1 MRHIKKSWSYSMSN
15 VISASHLTLAY
26 DNGTKEIIK
35 DATFSI
41 KKGEFVFITGPSGSG
56 KSTLLK
62 ALYGQIK
69 ASEGNLV
76 IGGLDLATA
85 RKSKLQELR
94 THMGIIFQDYKLV
107 NEWTVAKNVVLPLM
121 IAGYSVDVQNTQA
134 QRLLKHVKLS
144 EHAEKYPLE
153 LSGGEQQ
160 RVGVARALAKNPVVI
175 LADEPTGNLDDY
187 SSNVIWDLME
197 NACQQLDTTV
207 LVVTHKIPSIFSL
220 PYRHFIIE
228 NKGVYEVH

>member
-1 MRHIKKSWSYSMSN
+1 MSN
-15 VISASHLTLAY
+15 VIRASNLTLAY
-26 DNGTKEIIK
+26 DNKVIIN
-35 DATFSI
+35 DANFSI

-62 ALYGQIK
+62 SLYGQIK
-69 ASEGNLV
+69 PSEGSLV
-76 IGGLDLATA
+76 VGGLDLANI
-85 RKSKLQELR
+85 RQKKLQELR

-107 NEWTVAKNVVLPLM
+107 NEWSVSKNVVLPLM
-121 IAGYSVDVQNTQA
+121 IAGYTTQVQETQA
-134 QRLLKHVKLS
+134 RRLLSHVKLS
-144 EHAEKYPLE
+144 DHADKYPLE

-207 LVVTHKIPSIFSL
+207 LVVTHKIPTIFSL

-228 NKGVYEVH
+228 SKGVYEVH

>member
-1 MRHIKKSWSYSMSN
+1 MSN
-15 VISASHLTLAY
+15 VIHASKLTLSY
-26 DNGTKEIIK
+26 DNGSQEVIKE
-35 DATFSI
+35 ANFSI

-62 ALYGQIK
+62 ALYGQLKPISGK
-69 ASEGNLV
+69 LNV
-76 IGGLDLATA
+76 GGLDLSTIST
-85 RKSKLQELR
+85 RKLQELR
-94 THMGIIFQDYKLV
+94 THMGIIFQDYKLI

-121 IAGYSVDVQNTQA
+121 ISGYSSEIQEVQA
-134 QRLLKHVKLS
+134 KRLLKHVKLS
-144 EHAEKYPLE
+144 EHMERYPLE

-175 LADEPTGNLDDY
+175 LADEPTGNLDEY

-207 LVVTHKIPSIFSL
+207 LVVTHKIPTIFSL
-220 PYRHFIIE
+220 PYRHLIIE
-228 NKGVYEVH
+228 SKGVYEVH

>member
-1 MRHIKKSWSYSMSN
+1 MSN

>member
-1 MRHIKKSWSYSMSN
+1 MSN
-15 VISASHLTLAY
+15 VISASHLTLSY
-26 DNGTKEIIK
+26 DKGTKEVIR
-35 DATFSI
+35 DANFTI

-62 ALYGQIK
+62 ALYGKIRP
-69 ASEGNLV
+69 SEGSLIV
-76 IGGLDLATA
+76 GGMDLSTI
-85 RKSKLQELR
+85 KPKKLQELR
-94 THMGIIFQDYKLV
+94 THMGIIFQDYRLV

-121 IAGYSVDVQNTQA
+121 IAGYSVDIQNTQA
-134 QRLLKHVKLS
+134 QRLLKHVKLA

-175 LADEPTGNLDDY
+175 LADEPTGNLDEY

-197 NACQQLDTTV
+197 NACQQLETTV
-207 LVVTHKIPSIFSL
+207 LVVTHKIPTIFSL

-228 NKGVYEVH
+228 SKGVYEVH

>member
-1 MRHIKKSWSYSMSN
+1 MSN
-15 VISASHLTLAY
+15 VIQASHLSLTYGNA
-26 DNGTKEIIK
+26 GKEVIK
-35 DATFSI
+35 DANFSI

-62 ALYGQIK
+62 ALYGK
-69 ASEGNLV
+69 LKPSAGNLV
-76 IGGLDLATA
+76 VGGQDLSNI
-85 RKSKLQELR
+85 RPSKLQELR

-107 NEWTVAKNVVLPLM
+107 NEWTVKKNVVLPLM
-121 IAGYSVDVQNTQA
+121 IAGYPTEIQDTQA
-134 QRLLKHVKLS
+134 YRLLKHVKL
-144 EHAEKYPLE
+144 AEYADKYPLE

-160 RVGVARALAKNPVVI
+160 RVGVARALSKNPVVI

-207 LVVTHKIPSIFSL
+207 LVVTHKIPTIFSL

-228 NKGVYEVH
+228 SKGVYEVH

>member
-1 MRHIKKSWSYSMSN
+1 MSN
-15 VISASHLTLAY
+15 VIQASNLTLAY
-26 DNGTKEIIK
+26 DDGEKEIIK
-35 DATFSI
+35 DANFSI

-62 ALYGQIK
+62 SLYGQLK
-69 ASEGNLV
+69 PSAGSLVVGGN
-76 IGGLDLATA
+76 DLSNIR
-85 RKSKLQELR
+85 RKKLQELR

-107 NEWTVAKNVVLPLM
+107 NEWTVSKNVVLHLM
-121 IAGYSVDVQNTQA
+121 IAGYSSEIQETQA
-134 QRLLKHVKLS
+134 RRLLKHVKLS
-144 EHAEKYPLE
+144 EYGDRYPLE

-160 RVGVARALAKNPVVI
+160 RVGVARALSKIPVVI

-207 LVVTHKIPSIFSL
+207 LVVTHKIPTIFSL

-228 NKGVYEVH
+228 SKGVYEVH

>member
-1 MRHIKKSWSYSMSN
+1 MSN
-15 VISASHLTLAY
+15 VISAKNLTLAY
-26 DNGTKEIIK
+26 ENGKKEIIK
-35 DATFSI
+35 NASFSI

-62 ALYGQIK
+62 AMYGALK
-69 ASEGNLV
+69 PKEGSIIV
-76 IGGLDLATA
+76 GGNDMSNIST
-85 RKSKLQELR
+85 KKLQELR
-94 THMGIIFQDYKLV
+94 RHLGIIFQDYRLI
-107 NEWTVAKNVVLPLM
+107 NEWSVEKNVVLPLM
-121 IAGYSVDVQNTQA
+121 IAGYSTQVQQTQA
-134 QRLLKHVKLS
+134 QRLLKHVKLR
-144 EHAEKYPLE
+144 EHADKYPFE

-207 LVVTHKIPSIFSL
+207 VVVTHKIPTIFSL
-220 PYRHFIIE
+220 PYKHFIIE
-228 NKGVYEVH
+228 SGGVYEVH

>member
-1 MRHIKKSWSYSMSN
+1 MSN
-15 VISASHLTLAY
+15 VISASNLTLSY
-26 DNGTKEIIK
+26 DKGSKEVIK
-35 DATFSI
+35 DANFSI

-62 ALYGQIK
+62 ALYGKIK
-69 ASEGNLV
+69 PTRGNLV
-76 IGGLDLATA
+76 VGGIDIASV
-85 RKSKLQELR
+85 KPGKLQELR

-107 NEWTVAKNVVLPLM
+107 NEWTVSKNVVLPLM

-134 QRLLKHVKLS
+134 HRLLKHVKLA
-144 EHAEKYPLE
+144 EHADKYPME

-197 NACQQLDTTV
+197 NACQQLETTV
-207 LVVTHKIPSIFSL
+207 LVVTHKIPTIFSL

-228 NKGVYEVH
+228 SKGVYEVH

>member
-1 MRHIKKSWSYSMSN
+1 MSN
-15 VISASHLTLAY
+15 VIRASKLTLAY
-26 DNGTKEIIK
+26 DNKVIID
-35 DATFSI
+35 DANFTI

-62 ALYGQIK
+62 SLYGQIK
-69 ASEGNLV
+69 PNKGNLIV
-76 IGGLDLATA
+76 GGLDLANI
-85 RKSKLQELR
+85 RHKKLQDLR
-94 THMGIIFQDYKLV
+94 KHLGIIFQDYKLI
-107 NEWTVAKNVVLPLM
+107 NEWSVSKNVVLPLM
-121 IAGYSVDVQNTQA
+121 IAGYSREVQETQA
-134 QRLLKHVKLS
+134 RRLLSHVKLADYS
-144 EHAEKYPLE
+144 DRYPME

-197 NACQQLDTTV
+197 NACQQLDTTI
-207 LVVTHKIPSIFSL
+207 LVVTHKIPAIFSL

>member
-1 MRHIKKSWSYSMSN
+1 MAN
-15 VISASHLTLAY
+15 VINASNISLAY
-26 DNGTKEIIK
+26 DNSTKDVIK
-35 DATFSI
+35 NASFTI

-62 ALYGQIK
+62 SLYGQLRP
-69 ASEGNLV
+69 SNGSLV
-76 IGGLDLATA
+76 VGGVDLVKVKPA
-85 RKSKLQELR
+85 KLQELR

-121 IAGYSVDVQNTQA
+121 ISGYSIDVQNTQA
-134 QRLLKHVKLS
+134 KRLLKHVKLS
-144 EHAEKYPLE
+144 EHADKHPME

-160 RVGVARALAKNPVVI
+160 RVGVARALSKNPVVI

-197 NACQQLDTTV
+197 NACQQLNTTV
-207 LVVTHKIPSIFSL
+207 LVVTHKIPTVFSL

>member
-1 MRHIKKSWSYSMSN
+1 MSN
-15 VISASHLTLAY
+15 VIRASNLTLAY
-26 DNGTKEIIK
+26 DGGKKVIIH
-35 DATFSI
+35 DANFSI

-62 ALYGQIK
+62 SLYGQIK
-69 ASEGNLV
+69 PSEGNLV
-76 IGGLDLATA
+76 VGGLDLANI
-85 RKSKLQELR
+85 KPKKLQELR

-121 IAGYSVDVQNTQA
+121 IAGYSTQVQETQA
-134 QRLLKHVKLS
+134 RRLLSHVKLTD
-144 EHAEKYPLE
+144 HMDKYPME

-207 LVVTHKIPSIFSL
+207 LVVTHKIPTIFSL

-228 NKGVYEVH
+228 SKGVYEVH

>member
-1 MRHIKKSWSYSMSN
+1 MIH
-15 VISASHLTLAY
+15 ASHLTLTY
-26 DNGTKEIIK
+26 GKSGKEVIK
-35 DATFSI
+35 DANFSI

-62 ALYGQIK
+62 ALYGK
-69 ASEGNLV
+69 LRPSEGNLV
-76 IGGLDLATA
+76 VGGLDLANVSQ
-85 RKSKLQELR
+85 RKLQELR

-107 NEWTVAKNVVLPLM
+107 NEWTVKKNVVLPLM
-121 IAGYSVDVQNTQA
+121 IAGYDSEIQETQA
-134 QRLLKHVKLS
+134 RRLLKHVKLPDY
-144 EHAEKYPLE
+144 ADKYPLE

-207 LVVTHKIPSIFSL
+207 LVVTHKIPTIFSL

-228 NKGVYEVH
+228 SKGVYEVH

>member
-1 MRHIKKSWSYSMSN
+1 MSN
-15 VISASHLTLAY
+15 VISASNLTLAY
-26 DNGTKEIIK
+26 DNGAKEIIK
-35 DATFSI
+35 DANFNI

-62 ALYGQIK
+62 ALYGQLK
-69 ASEGNLV
+69 PRRGHLV
-76 IGGLDLATA
+76 IGGMDLSSI
-85 RKSKLQELR
+85 RPKKLQELR
-94 THMGIIFQDYKLV
+94 THLGIIFQDYRLV

-121 IAGYSVDVQNTQA
+121 IAGYSVDVQETQA
-134 QRLLKHVKLS
+134 NRLLKHVKLS
-144 EHAEKYPLE
+144 EHADKYPME

-197 NACQQLDTTV
+197 NACQQLETTV
-207 LVVTHKIPSIFSL
+207 LVVTHKIPTIFSL

-228 NKGVYEVH
+228 SKGVYEVH

>member
-1 MRHIKKSWSYSMSN
+1 MSN
-15 VISASHLTLAY
+15 VIHASHLTLAY
-26 DNGTKEIIK
+26 DQGNKEIIQ
-35 DATFSI
+35 DANFSI

-62 ALYGQIK
+62 ALYGQLKPSAGSLI
-69 ASEGNLV
+69 V
-76 IGGLDLATA
+76 GGLDLASIKT
-85 RKSKLQELR
+85 KKLQDLR
-94 THMGIIFQDYKLV
+94 THMGIIFQDYKLI
-107 NEWTVAKNVVLPLM
+107 NEWTVGKNVILPLM
-121 IAGYSVDVQNTQA
+121 IAGYETGVQNAQA
-134 QRLLKHVKLS
+134 RRLLKHVKLT
-144 EHAEKYPLE
+144 EHADKYPLE

-160 RVGVARALAKNPVVI
+160 RVGVARALAKNPAVI

-228 NKGVYEVH
+228 SKGVYEVH